1 MIPDAKIEKLQLEIS
16 RLHDSNVKLR
26 AQLHS
31 WRHFIRMV
39 AASAKGDWYNLKT
52 QAAEELKWTSK

>member
-1 MIPDAKIEKLQLEIS
+1 MTPEAKIEKLQLEVA
-16 RLHDSNVKLR
+16 RLRESNVKLR

-39 AASAKGDWYNLKT
+39 ATSAKGDWYNLKT
-52 QAAEELKWTSK
+52 QANEELKR

>member
-1 MIPDAKIEKLQLEIS
+1 MTPDAKIEKLQLEIS

-39 AASAKGDWYNLKT
+39 ATSAKGDWYNLKT
-52 QAAEELKWTSK
+52 QAAEELKR